1 VTLEACR
8 IIGYGDISRLW
19 LELIMSRQ
27 LHYPR
32 VPGLVRE
39 FVAVTRQRLL
49 FPIKK
54 MDAYKECIKDLTNEQ
69 LLDSREVLSAQLKTA
84 EDAVSTMKGK
94 LQVMNDVMAAK
105 GMELA
110 IKVGEQEK
118 EIAELKRIQQ
128 MVLEALQVYYPSLDY
143 C

>member
-1 VTLEACR
+1 
-8 IIGYGDISRLW
+8 
-19 LELIMSRQ
+19 MSRQ

-39 FVAVTRQRLL
+39 FVAMTRQRLL
-49 FPIKK
+49 FLIKK

-69 LLDSREVLSAQLKTA
+69 LLDSREILSAELKTA
-84 EDAVSTMKGK
+84 EDKVSTMKGK